1 MSFPKLVIVFLTPQ
15 SSSKRMA
22 SYPDFVISASYAL
35 LLLDTYVALFR
46 SWHAFIPKHF
56 INVALLCCRNRGGRN
71 GLPIRRE
78 QIEKGWGRLLLQSRK
93 CVLDNQWIVFRLG
106 IAKLEPCSSLY
117 GRSFQLIWNIIP
129 TYLESCSILAIPSRK
144 VNKALYG
151 A

>member
-15 SSSKRMA
+15 SSSKRVA
-22 SYPDFVISASYAL
+22 SYPELVINASYAL
-35 LLLDTYVALFR
+35 LLLNAYVALFR
-46 SWHAFIPKHF
+46 SWHVFIPKHF

-78 QIEKGWGRLLLQSRK
+78 QIEKGWGRLLLQTRK
-93 CVLDNQWIVFRLG
+93 CVAGNQWIIFRLG
-106 IAKLEPCSSLY
+106 IAKLEPRSMSS
-117 GRSFQLIWNIIP
+117 GTSFQLIWNIIP

-144 VNKALYG
+144 VNMALYW

>member
-1 MSFPKLVIVFLTPQ
+1 MSFPKLVIVFLMPP
-15 SSSKRMA
+15 SCLKRMVSCPERVINA
-22 SYPDFVISASYAL
+22 SYVL

-46 SWHAFIPKHF
+46 SWHVFIPKHF
-56 INVALLCCRNRGGRN
+56 INAALLCCRNRGGRN

-78 QIEKGWGRLLLQSRK
+78 QMEKGWGRLLVQTRK

-117 GRSFQLIWNIIP
+117 GTSFQLIWNIIP
-129 TYLESCSILAIPSRK
+129 TYLESCSILAIPRRK